1 MTVKNLCMTM
11 EADKLKFG
19 GLVFCP
25 QMSKKN
31 LIYVEDAG
39 KIRAVSIYVIRKVP
53 GEQGRIWVL
62 PTGLPG
68 KEMACPA
75 NRIWSPCRQTVFS
88 D

>member
-1 MTVKNLCMTM
+1 M

-39 KIRAVSIYVIRKVP
+39 KIRAVSIYVTRKVP

-62 PTGLPG
+62 SCFIFYGT
-68 KEMACPA
+68 K
-75 NRIWSPCRQTVFS
+75 RISSRV
-88 D
+88 